1 MSCVALCF
9 WGSILLLG
17 YAHLGYPLLIW
28 AWSRLRP
35 RPARGGRIEPR
46 VTVLVVTHNEAARIG
61 QRLANLLALEY
72 PADRLQILLASDG
85 STDGTAEYA
94 VRHAR
99 GRVEIV
105 HYPGRRGKTAVLN
118 AMLPRASGEIVI
130 LGDTR
135 QRFAPDA
142 IRTLVAPFA
151 DPTVGA
157 ASGELVLLGGDR
169 SEAVGT
175 GLGFYWRYEKLIR
188 RSEGLVDSTIGVTG
202 AIYAIRRDLVE
213 PIPDDTILDD
223 VVIPMRVVRR
233 GYRVLF
239 EPAAR
244 AYDRVSPTA
253 VEEFRRKVRT
263 IAGTFQLFA
272 RERWILNPFG
282 NRVWLQTVSHKGLRL
297 LGPLLLGGALVANL
311 ALADEALYR
320 ATLVAQIAFYLAALG
335 GWARRNGRWT
345 HLALAAPYVFCL
357 LNWATVV
364 AFARFVSGR
373 QRVTWDVGSF
383 RSAGT
388 STGASAAVKDASDA
402 PA

>member
-1 MSCVALCF
+1 MTGVILGF

-35 RPARGGRIEPR
+35 RPVRPGSIEPR
-46 VTVLVVTHNEAARIG
+46 VTVLVVAYNEAARIPR
-61 QRLANLLALEY
+61 RLANLLALDY

-85 STDGTAEYA
+85 STDGTAEHA
-94 VRHAR
+94 ARHAQ

-105 HYPGRRGKTAVLN
+105 RCPARRGKTAVLN
-118 AMLPRASGEIVI
+118 AVLPRATGEIVI
-130 LGDTR
+130 LGDAR
-135 QRFAPDA
+135 QLFAPGA
-142 IRTLVAPFA
+142 VRALVAAFA
-151 DPTVGA
+151 DPAVGA
-157 ASGELVLLGGDR
+157 ASGELVLAGGDG
-169 SEAVGT
+169 SHAVGE
-175 GLGFYWRYEKLIR
+175 GLGFYWRYEKHIR
-188 RSEGLVDSTIGVTG
+188 RCEGLVDSTIGVTG
-202 AIYAIRRDLVE
+202 AIYAVRRDLVE
-213 PIPDDTILDD
+213 RIPDDTLLDD

-244 AYDRVSPTA
+244 AYDRVSPTPA
-253 VEEFRRKVRT
+253 EEFRRKVRT

-272 RERWILNPFG
+272 RERWLLNPRR

-297 LGPLLLGGALVANL
+297 LGPLLLGAALATNL
-311 ALADEALYR
+311 ALAEGALYR
-320 ATLVAQIAFYLAALG
+320 ATLAAQIAFYLAALA
-335 GWARRNGRWT
+335 GWARRNGRRT
-345 HLALAAPYVFCL
+345 HVALAAPYVFCL

-373 QRVTWDVGSF
+373 QRVTWDVGPH
-383 RSAGT
+383 RSR
-388 STGASAAVKDASDA
+388 GAPPGVKDASDA